1 MIYKNKLY
9 IVKKKM
15 CNYLKKIIASAII
28 MTVGIGAPVYY
39 VSNRKKKSS
48 VS

>member
-1 MIYKNKLY
+1 MNT
-9 IVKKKM
+9 
-15 CNYLKKIIASAII
+15 NFKKILASIVI
-28 MTVGIGAPVYY
+28 MTVGIAVPVYY